1 MARKFDVAVM
11 HDFYVDR
18 LVHVES
24 LSGLTKAVS
33 AKAAEGGGGIHGSF
47 QEDVRGGNA
56 VNLAHALARLGVR
69 TLLITH
75 SDESHEPLLRQA
87 FEGLKVELRIKP
99 RPAALTVAFEGEA
112 NVMLGD
118 GKGASDFGP
127 SILDHSDWEAI
138 ERSRIVCSMNW
149 AANRRGTE
157 LLLALRKRLGSEKP
171 IFFDPADFRDN
182 IPGFTKL
189 LTVIAERH
197 TIDWLSMNE
206 QEAWSAARALGL
218 GGRDPAEVCLGIARR
233 LGVVFDLHGGKRA
246 YSSEGTSVAEAKVE
260 RVKAKRLTGAG
271 DVWDAGAIFG
281 RLKGM
286 DEVQRLMFANRVAR
300 MYLQS
305 KEPIP
310 PTLEEATRAGGQLL
324 LEHP

>member
-1 MARKFDVAVM
+1 MARRFDVAVM

-18 LVHVES
+18 LVHVGS
-24 LSGLTKAVS
+24 LRGLTKAVS
-33 AKAAEGGGGIHGSF
+33 AKAEAGGGGIHGSF

-56 VNLAHALARLGVR
+56 VNLAHALARLEIR

-75 SDESHEPLLRQA
+75 SDEPHEHLLRQA
-87 FEGLKVELRIKP
+87 FEGLKAELRIKR
-99 RPAALTVAFEGEA
+99 RPAALTVAFEGEV

-127 SILDHSDWEAI
+127 SLLDDSDWEALKG
-138 ERSRIVCSMNW
+138 SRIVCSMNW

-157 LLLALRKRLGSEKP
+157 LLLALRRRLGGEKP

-182 IPGFTKL
+182 LPGFTRL
-189 LTVIAERH
+189 LKVIAETH

-218 GGRDPAEVCLGIARR
+218 GARDPAAVCLGTAKR
-233 LGVVFDLHGGKRA
+233 LGVVFDLHGSKRS
-246 YSSEGTSVAEAKVE
+246 YSSEGTRVAEVKVE

-286 DEVQRLMFANRVAR
+286 DEVQRLKFANRVAR
-300 MYLQS
+300 LYLQS
-305 KEPIP
+305 KELIP
-310 PTLEEATRAGGQLL
+310 PTLEEALRAGG
-324 LEHP
+324 